1 MPLKKGKSK
10 KTISKNISE
19 MVKAGHP
26 QKQAVAAALS
36 TARKSGAKIPK
47 KGGKK
52 KFNLAKNKAKFEKA
66 RMSMAK
72 GN

>member
-19 MVKAGHP
+19 MVKSGHP

-36 TARKSGAKIPK
+36 TARKSK
-47 KGGKK
+47 GKK
-52 KFNLAKNKAKFEKA
+52 KFNLAKNKQAFEKA